1 MDKEQLKSEQ
11 RKARDRVVLAYLDAF
26 DQCDAE
32 NVSRILQKA
41 EQDPVLEKM
50 IWDVHATYQTEQE
63 YEGHEKDVALVRE
76 LLQRHVSS
84 GWTERSELS
93 DIPPLTVSDVI
104 AQMQSEAVAKGEV
117 RQEFTTLAFQLRQ
130 SSKQLPENMGLQG
143 VRKLLQELGVQ
154 ASKQQQRLFS
164 EAALI
169 LISRRDQ
176 GMAQLAAARR
186 QRAKALQSAEQ
197 PDKEQP

>member
-1 MDKEQLKSEQ
+1 MDRDQLKSEQ
-11 RKARDRVVLAYLDAF
+11 RKARERIVLAYLDAF
-26 DQCDAE
+26 DRCDAE
-32 NVSRILQKA
+32 NVDRILQQA

-63 YEGHEKDVALVRE
+63 YKGYEKDVALVRE
-76 LLQRHVSS
+76 LLQHHVSS
-84 GWTERSELS
+84 GWTEHSELA
-93 DIPPLTVSDVI
+93 DIPPLTISDVI

-117 RQEFTTLAFQLRQ
+117 RQEFTNLANQLRQ
-130 SSKQLPENMGLQG
+130 SSKQLPENMGLHG
-143 VRKLLQELGVQ
+143 VCKLFQELGVPV
-154 ASKQQQRLFS
+154 SKQLQRVFS
-164 EAALI
+164 ESALV

-186 QRAKALQSAEQ
+186 QRSKALQSAEQ